1 MPLIK
6 HADPAIAELLE
17 AQVKWGL
24 SDTQFGEAILGKDIS
39 DPGKTVR
46 GWRGDRPPTPTALQ
60 SFKYLKALVAI
71 TNNSPL
77 SDAEEN
83 FSLAHAALPAALQ

>member
-1 MPLIK
+1 MPLIN
-6 HADPAIAELLE
+6 HADPQIAELLE

-24 SDTQFGEAILGKDIS
+24 SDAEFGRAVLGDVE

-46 GWRGDRPPTPTALQ
+46 GWRSQRAPTPTALQ
-60 SFKYLKALVAI
+60 AFKFLKALVAI

-83 FSLAHAALPAALQ
+83 YSLAHSALPVALK